1 MQKCHH
7 FCSMYDEIRWTKG
20 KERNSD
26 GWITLLHAGHD
37 LGLMCFP
44 FFYRIF
50 LPQYKYCMLLVGNQ
64 VLWKLQCKF
73 LHFKST
79 RADVHYA
86 SASWFKP
93 GTLGFQVGNATN
105 WAIEVGKT
113 KLNKIVILPYFLYN
127 LKMKSR
133 INLTTL
139 FLTKSYLLNTIKPFS
154 GHENRS
160 LTKSQKPLQGG
171 YP

>member
-1 MQKCHH
+1 LKKSIFSPFVRKILSHRGKNRLFQKSFQKNPPEFTPILYMESNRHCV
-7 FCSMYDEIRWTKG
+7 EKK

-26 GWITLLHAGHD
+26 ALLHAGHD

-73 LHFKST
+73 LHFTST

-86 SASWFKP
+86 FASFGTTPPTYITLPYPGFEP
-93 GTLGFQVGNATN
+93 GTFGSQVGNATN
-105 WAIEVGKT
+105 
-113 KLNKIVILPYFLYN
+113 
-127 LKMKSR
+127 
-133 INLTTL
+133 
-139 FLTKSYLLNTIKPFS
+139 
-154 GHENRS
+154 
-160 LTKSQKPLQGG
+160 
-171 YP
+171 